1 MKKMIALMLS
11 LVLVL
16 GMSAAVYAD
25 EEPTASMTLTAEIPA
40 PTYTIH
46 IPADYTLEYGNTELQ
61 TIGDVYVT
69 DVSGL
74 NKISVKAPYTDL
86 INTADATDTIP
97 LALYEHYKNYNEPE
111 LVRKDGYDESN
122 AREIVYEK
130 GVNNNIYTNFDENGY
145 TNVEY
150 FAKVEDWSGAT
161 AGATYQATV
170 TFSFR
175 IVM

>member
-16 GMSAAVYAD
+16 GMSVAVYAE

-61 TIGDVYVT
+61 SLGIVYVT

-74 NKISVKAPYTDL
+74 NKISVKAPYDDL
-86 INTADATDTIP
+86 INTADSTDTIP
-97 LALYEHYKNYNEPE
+97 LELYEHYENYNTPK
-111 LVRKDGYDESN
+111 LVKKNGLDESN
-122 AREIVYEK
+122 ARPIAYEK
-130 GVNNNIYTNFDENGY
+130 GVDHNTYPNFDENGY
-145 TNVEY
+145 SNIEY
-150 FAKVEDWSGAT
+150 FAKVGDWSGAT

-175 IVM
+175 IVI